1 MEIVTRYKCDLCNSE
16 YLDEA
21 SAVECERQHITDLKL
36 VGTEYE
42 DMFVRGL
49 RFPVRVLLQSPN
61 GEKMIYRVECK

>member
-1 MEIVTRYKCDLCNSE
+1 MKIVTRYKCDLCNSE

-36 VGTEYE
+36 VCTEYE

-49 RFPVRVLLQSPN
+49 RFPVRVVLQSPD
-61 GEKMIYRVECK
+61 GEKMTYGAYI